1 MKILVLHSDVADD
14 APPEDQDTLIA
25 ARAVSEALRS
35 RGHATALAAFKPDLA
50 ALQQT
55 LARER
60 PAVVFNLVE
69 AVFGSGLYAA
79 LAPAMLGRLG
89 VAYSGG
95 TAAHFMATTDKL
107 FAKSVLRAAG
117 LPTPDWCVPPRWEGL
132 DPARRYIVKAADED
146 ASVGLD
152 DAAVVA
158 GGEVA
163 ARADA
168 CARRHGGRWFAEAY
182 VEGREFNLSLL
193 GEAGGVRILP
203 MAEMLFVGWPTDK
216 PRIVGYAA
224 KWHEASADYG
234 GTPRRF
240 GVERDEPALAAAL
253 AELCRRTWAAFGL
266 CGFAR
271 IDFRVGE
278 GGPTILEINPNPGIA
293 PDAGFAAA
301 AAEAGLGYA
310 ETIEKIVLA
319 ALA

>member
-1 MKILVLHSDVADD
+1 MKVLVLHSDVPDD

-35 RGHATALAAFKPDLA
+35 RGHETALAAFKPDLQ
-50 ALQQT
+50 ALKQT
-55 LARER
+55 LKREQ

-69 AVFGSGLYAA
+69 AVFGSGLYAT

-89 VAYSGG
+89 VAYTGG

-117 LPTPDWCVPPRWEGL
+117 LPTPDWSVPPGWEGL
-132 DPARRYIVKAADED
+132 DPARRYIVKASDED

-152 DAAVVA
+152 EGAVVV
-158 GGEVA
+158 GRDVH

-193 GEAGGVRILP
+193 GATDGLHILP
-203 MAEMLFVGWPTDK
+203 MAEMLFVDWPADK
-216 PRIVGYAA
+216 ARIVGYAA
-224 KWHEASADYG
+224 KWHEESADYG

-240 GVERDEPALAAAL
+240 GVEREEPALAAAL
-253 AELCRRTWAAFGL
+253 ADLCRGTWAAFGL

-271 IDFRVGE
+271 IDFRVGAD
-278 GGPTILEINPNPGIA
+278 GPTILEINPNPGIA

-301 AAEAGLGYA
+301 AAEAGLSYA